1 MGIIYILKNP
11 AFNDMIKIGIT
22 HRELNQR
29 IKELN
34 NTSVPLPF
42 EIFYAAKVYDAK
54 KIETLIH
61 EIFKEDRV
69 NNQREFFRTD
79 PNRIIKAIQIANPSH
94 ILMDK
99 SHTKTYKPKPR
110 NTNTNKRRKET
121 NFNFDMIG
129 LKPGTT
135 LHLKDNPDIT
145 CQIKTKNT
153 VIYKEKEMSL
163 SKAALETK
171 IFPWNFIQG
180 PKYWTLNNIPLTTLR
195 ENNKN

>member
-11 AFNDMIKIGIT
+11 AFKDMVKIGIT
-22 HRELNQR
+22 ERDINQR
-29 IKELN
+29 LRELN

-42 EIFYAAKVYDAK
+42 EVLYAAKVYDAK
-54 KIETLIH
+54 YVERLIH
-61 EIFKEDRV
+61 QLFHEDRV
-69 NNQREFFRTD
+69 DSKREFFYTD
-79 PNRIIKAIQIANPSH
+79 PDKIIIAIKIANPSQ

-99 SHTKTYKPKPR
+99 TSSKTTQSTRKH
-110 NTNTNKRRKET
+110 TNTRKRKKEI

-135 LHLKDNPDIT
+135 LHLKDYPNIT
-145 CQIKTKNT
+145 CTVKSKNT
-153 VIYKEKEMSL
+153 VIYKDKEMSL

-171 IFPWNFIQG
+171 IFPWRFIQG

-195 ENNKN
+195 EKN

>member
-1 MGIIYILKNP
+1 METIYILKNP
-11 AFNDMIKIGIT
+11 AFKDMVKIGIT
-22 HRELNQR
+22 DRDINVRL
-29 IKELN
+29 KELN
-34 NTSVPLPF
+34 NTSVPKPF
-42 EIFYAAKVYDAK
+42 ELIYAVKVYNARYVEGLIK
-54 KIETLIH
+54 KLFH
-61 EIFKEDRV
+61 EDRV
-69 NNQREFFRTD
+69 SLKREFFYTD
-79 PNRIIKAIQIANPSH
+79 PDKIILAIKIANPSH